1 MSEILNSK
9 RNVPAEVGRLRAKK
23 AATKRNYPDA
33 DTTDIDRA
41 LKTANAESYIRKI
54 VDSAPELTASQLAKL
69 ADLLRPSM
77 NGGARDE
84 A

>member
-1 MSEILNSK
+1 MSETKNSK

-23 AATKRNYPDA
+23 AVTKRHRPDA

-41 LKTANAESYIRKI
+41 LKAANVESYIRNI
-54 VDSAPELTASQLAKL
+54 VDTAPELTDDQLTKL
-69 ADLLRPSM
+69 AALLHPGMR
-77 NGGARDE
+77 GAQDV